1 MPQLNNLPVPIPT
14 PFPVNV
20 TGSLATDV
28 PMVVAT
34 LALAVITLALFIAS
48 FLMAKKTAELA
59 QDTVDASNLADEHH
73 QQTLWPFIVVTKWS
87 VLAQQNP
94 DILNLQVKNIGSG
107 AALAVR
113 ATLVTINAQGLT
125 IAPNFLLGAVGPGEL
140 YPRHNETIVMQFT
153 NSIVKGQDVFNIQVL
168 LEYDTMFGS
177 TGSQYWSWNREPEK
191 RGEGFTLSWTT
202 PTLPP
207 IVKRPKRPTG
217 KYAWLTWP
225 TSEKVH

>member
-1 MPQLNNLPVPIPT
+1 MPTPT
-14 PFPVNV
+14 PFPVDV
-20 TGSLATDV
+20 TGSLASDV

-34 LALAVITLALFIAS
+34 AVLAVITLALFLAT

-87 VLAQQNP
+87 VQAQQAP
-94 DILNLQVKNIGSG
+94 ELLNLQVKNIGSG
-107 AALAVR
+107 VALAVR
-113 ATLVTINAQGLT
+113 ATLVAINTQGLT

-140 YPRHNETIVMQFT
+140 YPRHNETIAIQFT
-153 NSIVKGQDVFNIQVL
+153 NSIVRGQDVFNIQVL

-191 RGEGFTLSWTT
+191 RGEGFTLGWTT

-207 IVKRPKRPTG
+207 ILKRAKRPIR
-217 KYAWLTWP
+217 KYAWLTWL
-225 TSEKVH
+225 TSENTG